1 MENKNL
7 VYPVP
12 MCIQNI
18 ARLLSVA
25 GDKKAKRIS
34 RVILNYINS
43 DKYKND
49 MILRNKNYIK
59 AMEKSSR
66 KEVKGCVKQ

>member
-1 MENKNL
+1 MENKSL

-12 MCIQNI
+12 MCIQNV
-18 ARLLSVA
+18 ARLSSVT

-34 RVILNYINS
+34 RAILNYINS

-59 AMEKSSR
+59 AMEKALE
-66 KEVKGCVKQ
+66 KK

>member
-12 MCIQNI
+12 MYIQNV
-18 ARLLSVA
+18 ARLLSAV
-25 GDKKAKRIS
+25 GDKKAKPIS
-34 RVILNYINS
+34 RAILNYINS

-59 AMEKSSR
+59 AMEKALE
-66 KEVKGCVKQ
+66 KK

>member
-12 MCIQNI
+12 MYIQNV

-25 GDKKAKRIS
+25 GDKRAKRIS
-34 RVILNYINS
+34 RAILNYINS

-59 AMEKSSR
+59 AMEKALE
-66 KEVKGCVKQ
+66 KK

>member
-12 MCIQNI
+12 MYIQNV
-18 ARLLSVA
+18 ARLLSIA
-25 GDKKAKRIS
+25 GNEKAKRIS
-34 RVILNYINS
+34 RAILNYINS

-59 AMEKSSR
+59 AMEKALE
-66 KEVKGCVKQ
+66 KK

>member
-25 GDKKAKRIS
+25 GDKKVKRIS
-34 RVILNYINS
+34 KVFLNYINS

-59 AMEKSSR
+59 AMEKALE
-66 KEVKGCVKQ
+66 KK

>member
-12 MCIQNI
+12 MYIQNV

-34 RVILNYINS
+34 KAILNYINS

-49 MILRNKNYIK
+49 MILRDKNYIK
-59 AMEKSSR
+59 AMKKALEK
-66 KEVKGCVKQ
+66 K

>member
-1 MENKNL
+1 M
-7 VYPVP
+7 YPVP

>member
-1 MENKNL
+1 MENKKL
-7 VYPVP
+7 AYPVP
-12 MCIQNI
+12 MCIQNV

-34 RVILNYINS
+34 RAILNYINS

-49 MILRNKNYIK
+49 MILRDKNYIK
-59 AMEKSSR
+59 AMEKALE
-66 KEVKGCVKQ
+66 KK

>member
-59 AMEKSSR
+59 AMEKALE
-66 KEVKGCVKQ
+66 KK

>member
-12 MCIQNI
+12 MYIQNV
-18 ARLLSVA
+18 ARLLSAV
-25 GDKKAKRIS
+25 GDKKAKHIS
-34 RVILNYINS
+34 RAILNYINS

-59 AMEKSSR
+59 AMEKALE
-66 KEVKGCVKQ
+66 KK

>member
-12 MCIQNI
+12 MYIQNV
-18 ARLLSVA
+18 AHLLSVA

-34 RVILNYINS
+34 RAILNYINS

-59 AMEKSSR
+59 AMEKALE
-66 KEVKGCVKQ
+66 KK

>member
-18 ARLLSVA
+18 ARLLSVV
-25 GDKKAKRIS
+25 GDKKAKRMS

-49 MILRNKNYIK
+49 MILRNKNFIK
-59 AMEKSSR
+59 AMEKALE
-66 KEVKGCVKQ
+66 KK

>member
-1 MENKNL
+1 MYIHN
-7 VYPVP
+7 V
-12 MCIQNI
+12 
-18 ARLLSVA
+18 AHLLSVA

-34 RVILNYINS
+34 RAILNYINS

-59 AMEKSSR
+59 AMEKALE
-66 KEVKGCVKQ
+66 KK

>member
-12 MCIQNI
+12 MYIQNV

-34 RVILNYINS
+34 KAILNYINS

-49 MILRNKNYIK
+49 MILRNKNFIK
-59 AMEKSSR
+59 AMEKALD
-66 KEVKGCVKQ
+66 KK

>member
-12 MCIQNI
+12 MYIQNV

-25 GDKKAKRIS
+25 GDIKAKRIS
-34 RVILNYINS
+34 RAILNYINS

-59 AMEKSSR
+59 AMEKALE
-66 KEVKGCVKQ
+66 KK